1 LYKVSKSLLVL
12 QNHFGLL
19 PNEREGIYVIEFS
32 SPGIWS
38 EVIGHV
44 PCNFS
49 LSASARMRCADTI
62 KPRVAKRRTHPTVGE
77 LSLNS
82 ATLCSRRSPHT
93 DSMTSHRNSS
103 PAISK
108 SELCKFVVVIE
119 FPDSGGPFPPE
130 NCRDARLIF
139 AENHT
144 ASSMRR
150 CVAYANIVWPTP
162 D

>member
-1 LYKVSKSLLVL
+1 MLYKVSKSLLVL

-62 KPRVAKRRTHPTVGE
+62 EPRVAKRRTHPTVGE

-82 ATLCSRRSPHT
+82 VTLCLWRSPHT

-108 SELCKFVVVIE
+108 SELVI
-119 FPDSGGPFPPE
+119 
-130 NCRDARLIF
+130 LLL
-139 AENHT
+139 
-144 ASSMRR
+144 
-150 CVAYANIVWPTP
+150 
-162 D
+162 